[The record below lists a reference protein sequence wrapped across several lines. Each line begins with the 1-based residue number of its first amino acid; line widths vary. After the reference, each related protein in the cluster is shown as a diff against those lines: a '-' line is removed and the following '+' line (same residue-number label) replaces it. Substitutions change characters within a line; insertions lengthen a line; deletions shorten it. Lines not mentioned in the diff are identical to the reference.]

1 MPHHENNLLLMRFKI
16 FNWNFAFYNART
28 HRPSW
33 NLDDFDFFGINNDI
47 SCIAF
52 AATDIL
58 GILQMVSN
66 RMSNVVYHSEIEY
79 LKVNK
84 LFEFVQKN
92 TLKILCKLFFDGY
105 FVYDIKEN
113 RFADVDEDRINEYR
127 KCENFVL
134 FVDPFYRATNK
145 TQKHALMPYIDML
158 DVVNNADLNL
168 LKNYGAMGVLSPES
182 SQFQDGVFDD
192 KAREE
197 LQKDYNQSHGITFGK
212 WALLITKKPVKFSP
226 ITLPIKE
233 LEIADKR
240 KTAIAEI
247 LQFENIPKE
256 LHALFESAKYA
267 NRNEAEL
274 DMYGNKI
281 TATANMMLDFINKVY
296 DRMKRKKINGQTIY
310 LDNEFWFD
318 IVNVPALQEAQRTER
333 EAAREELRFWQEMKV
348 AMPDNETEIE
358 QRIEDLLNRI

>member
-1 MPHHENNLLLMRFKI
+1 MQFKLG
-16 FNWNFAFYNART
+16 NYNFSFYNVRK

-33 NLDDFDFFGINNDI
+33 NLDEIQFFGVNTDVN
-47 SCIAF
+47 CIAF
-52 AATDIL
+52 AITDIL

-79 LKVNK
+79 LKVDK
-84 LFEFVQKN
+84 LFDFVRKN

-113 RFADVDEDRINEYR
+113 RFADVDEDRINDYR
-127 KCENFVL
+127 NNDDFVL
-134 FVDPFYRATNK
+134 FVDPFLRATDK
-145 TQKHALMPYIDML
+145 TQRHALMPYLDML

-197 LQKDYNQSHGITFGK
+197 MQKDYTKSHGITFGK

-233 LEIADKR
+233 LEIPDKR

-281 TATANMMLDFINKVY
+281 TATATMMLDFINKVY
-296 DRMKRKKINGQTIY
+296 DRLKRKKINGQTIY
-310 LDNEFWFD
+310 MDNQFWFD

-333 EAAREELRFWQEMKV
+333 EAAREELKFWQEIKV
-348 AMPDNETEIE
+348 AMPDKSTEIE
-358 QRIEDLLNRI
+358 QRIDDLLNRI

>member
-1 MPHHENNLLLMRFKI
+1 MQFK
-16 FNWNFAFYNART
+16 FRNFYLSFYNVRK

-33 NLDDFDFFGINNDI
+33 NLDEIQFFGVNTDVN
-47 SCIAF
+47 CIAF
-52 AATDIL
+52 AITDIL

-79 LKVNK
+79 LKVDK
-84 LFEFVQKN
+84 LFDFVRKN

-105 FVYDIKEN
+105 FLYDIKEN
-113 RFADVDEDRINEYR
+113 RFADVDEERINDYG
-127 KCENFVL
+127 NNDDFVL
-134 FVDPFYRATNK
+134 FVDPFFKAADK
-145 TQKHALMPYIDML
+145 TQRHALMPYLDML

-168 LKNYGAMGVLSPES
+168 LKNYGALGVLSPES

-197 LQKDYNQSHGITFGK
+197 MQNEYNKSHGITFGK

-233 LEIADKR
+233 LEIPDKR
-240 KTAIAEI
+240 KAAIAEI

-256 LHALFESAKYA
+256 LHALFENAKYS

-281 TATANMMLDFINKVY
+281 TATANMMLDFVNKVY
-296 DRMKRKKINGQTIY
+296 DRLKRKKINGQTIY
-310 LDNEFWFD
+310 LDNQFWFD

-333 EAAREELRFWQEMKV
+333 ETAREELKFWQEMKT
-348 AMPDNETEIE
+348 AMPEKTTEIE
-358 QRIEDLLNRI
+358 QRINDLLNRI